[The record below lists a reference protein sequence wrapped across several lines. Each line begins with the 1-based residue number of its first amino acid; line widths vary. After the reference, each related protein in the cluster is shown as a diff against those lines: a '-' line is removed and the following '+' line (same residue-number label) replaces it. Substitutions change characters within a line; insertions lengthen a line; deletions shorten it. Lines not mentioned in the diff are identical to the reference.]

1 MKIRSVSVNNRKAQL
16 ELTVRSGQAFPVPF
30 SKLDPPPTQENRI
43 READIDRELANE
55 AVTYR
60 LESGAEGVVH
70 IEQALEYNQDPGY
83 LAEILVHQLTVEAIG
98 RVDGSGLSRRELAR
112 RLKTSVP
119 QLYRLLDPTNKR
131 KSISQLVSLLHVLD
145 CDVQLVVK
153 RRSAASNDL
162 EGGQLQRVAIARA
175 LERRPSHR
183 TRARVSRLCAG

>member
-1 MKIRSVSVNNRKAQL
+1 MKIRSVSVNNRKAQI
-16 ELTVRSGQAFPVPF
+16 ELTIRSGEVYPVPF
-30 SKLDPPPTQENRI
+30 ARLDPAPTPDDRV
-43 READIDRELANE
+43 REAYVDRELANE
-55 AVTYR
+55 AVTYV

-83 LAEILVHQLTVEAIG
+83 LAELLVHQLTAEAIQ

-131 KSISQLVSLLHVLD
+131 KSISQLVSLLHVLN

-153 RRSAASNDL
+153 RRNAA
-162 EGGQLQRVAIARA
+162 
-175 LERRPSHR
+175 
-183 TRARVSRLCAG
+183 